1 MLDPILDVL
10 DEQPWL
16 LSYTAA
22 FVLSILMIVLPIVL
36 DVIDDIRYGIF
47 DKEEKKN
54 DKKHLE

>member
-1 MLDPILDVL
+1 
-10 DEQPWL
+10 
-16 LSYTAA
+16 
-22 FVLSILMIVLPIVL
+22 MIVLPIVL